1 MTSKAEDK
9 VEIVV
14 QVESKDTSSK
24 VILIMLIIVLFGLV
38 IAVMMRGGPD
48 ALLSS
53 DDDRGVGNCGD
64 GIDMTKEV
72 KPTVMI
78 QIVMQ
83 TQKFGRA
90 MTLVVQR
97 QTEITTLPVG
107 DPEVKR

>member
-24 VILIMLIIVLFGLV
+24 VILIMLIIVLVGLV
-38 IAVMMRGGPD
+38 IAVMMGGGPD

-64 GIDMTKEV
+64 GIDNDKGGQV
-72 KPTVMI
+72 D
-78 QIVMQ
+78 
-83 TQKFGRA
+83 RD
-90 MTLVVQR
+90 
-97 QTEITTLPVG
+97 
-107 DPEVKR
+107 DPDC

>member
-24 VILIMLIIVLFGLV
+24 VILIMLIIVLVGLV
-38 IAVMMRGGPD
+38 IAVMMGGGPD

-64 GIDMTKEV
+64 GIDLSL
-72 KPTVMI
+72 I
-78 QIVMQ
+78 HI
-83 TQKFGRA
+83 
-90 MTLVVQR
+90 
-97 QTEITTLPVG
+97 
-107 DPEVKR
+107 